1 MDIINSIISLG
12 ASVMMPVIF
21 FIIALCFGVKIGT
34 AFKAGMLVGIGFE
47 GVGLVIGLLLTNLGP
62 ASQAMVERIGL
73 QLTVVDT
80 GWPTASTIGWG
91 SPLMLPVVVG
101 FIVINLAM
109 LLLKLT
115 KTVNIDIFNYWIFL
129 IMGSV
134 VYAGTGNYWLSVGIT
149 FAIFVLTLLAADL
162 TAPYLQKNYNLKGIS
177 FPHLTCI
184 AYVPFGIAC
193 NYIIEKTPLINK
205 INFDPE
211 SINKKFGVFGEP
223 LTLGFVLGLLL
234 AFLAGYNVS
243 AAVSLA
249 IKVSAAM
256 LLLPKMIEILVQGLL
271 IVRDAAEAKLK
282 AKFPGR
288 DFYIGMD
295 TALLIGEPSVL
306 ATGLLLIPMAV
317 VLSIIL
323 PGNRVLP
330 FVDLASLMFLLAMV
344 TPFCKRNMFRMFI
357 TGTLIVTC
365 ILYVGTDISQEYTQ
379 AAVNSHIPVPEGMA
393 EITNIVGGATTP
405 VGWLAVKFGE
415 FFSATH

>member
-1 MDIINSIISLG
+1 
-12 ASVMMPVIF
+12 
-21 FIIALCFGVKIGT
+21 
-34 AFKAGMLVGIGFE
+34 
-47 GVGLVIGLLLTNLGP
+47 
-62 ASQAMVERIGL
+62 
-73 QLTVVDT
+73 
-80 GWPTASTIGWG
+80 
-91 SPLMLPVVVG
+91 MLPVVVG

-193 NYIIEKTPLINK
+193 NYIIDKIPLINK

-223 LTLGFVLGLLL
+223 VTLGFVLGLLL
-234 AFLAGYNVS
+234 AFLAGYDVS

-256 LLLPKMIEILVQGLL
+256 LLLPKMIEILVQG
-271 IVRDAAEAKLK
+271 
-282 AKFPGR
+282 G
-288 DFYIGMD
+288 
-295 TALLIGEPSVL
+295 
-306 ATGLLLIPMAV
+306 
-317 VLSIIL
+317 
-323 PGNRVLP
+323 
-330 FVDLASLMFLLAMV
+330 FV
-344 TPFCKRNMFRMFI
+344 
-357 TGTLIVTC
+357 
-365 ILYVGTDISQEYTQ
+365 E
-379 AAVNSHIPVPEGMA
+379 
-393 EITNIVGGATTP
+393 
-405 VGWLAVKFGE
+405 
-415 FFSATH
+415 

>member
-1 MDIINSIISLG
+1 MDIINSIIGLG
-12 ASVMMPVIF
+12 ASVMMPIIF

-47 GVGLVIGLLLTNLGP
+47 AVGLVINLLLTNLGP
-62 ASQAMVERIGL
+62 ASQAMVERMGL
-73 QLTVVDT
+73 SLTVVDT

-91 SPLMLPVVVG
+91 SPIMLPVVVG

-109 LLLKLT
+109 LFLKLT

-129 IMGSV
+129 IVGSV
-134 VYAGTGNYWLSVGIT
+134 VYAGTNNYWLSVGFT
-149 FAIFVLTLLAADL
+149 FAIFILTLIAADF
-162 TAPYLQKNYNLKGIS
+162 TAPYIQRSYNLKGIS

-184 AYVPFGIAC
+184 IYVPFGIVT
-193 NYIIEKTPLINK
+193 NFLLEKTPLIK
-205 INFDPE
+205 RINLEPE
-211 SINKKFGVFGEP
+211 HINKKFGVFGEP
-223 LTLGFVLGLLL
+223 LTLGFILGLVL
-234 AFLAGYNVS
+234 AFLAGYRI
-243 AAVSLA
+243 ADAVSLA

-256 LLLPKMIEILVQGLL
+256 LLLPKMIEILIQGLL
-271 IVRDAAEAKLK
+271 IVRDAAEDKLK
-282 AKFPGR
+282 KKYPDR

-317 VLSIIL
+317 VLSVIL

-330 FVDLASLMFLLAMV
+330 FVDLASLMFLMAMI

-357 TGTLIVTC
+357 SGTLVLIS
-365 ILYVGTDISQEYTQ
+365 IFYVGTDISAEYTL
-379 AAVNSHIPVPEGMA
+379 AAVNSNIPIPEGMS

-405 VGWLAVKFGE
+405 IGWLAVKLGE
-415 FFSATH
+415 LFSSGT

>member
-1 MDIINSIISLG
+1 M
-12 ASVMMPVIF
+12 
-21 FIIALCFGVKIGT
+21 
-34 AFKAGMLVGIGFE
+34 
-47 GVGLVIGLLLTNLGP
+47 
-62 ASQAMVERIGL
+62 
-73 QLTVVDT
+73 
-80 GWPTASTIGWG
+80 
-91 SPLMLPVVVG
+91 
-101 FIVINLAM
+101 
-109 LLLKLT
+109 
-115 KTVNIDIFNYWIFL
+115 
-129 IMGSV
+129 
-134 VYAGTGNYWLSVGIT
+134 
-149 FAIFVLTLLAADL
+149 
-162 TAPYLQKNYNLKGIS
+162 
-177 FPHLTCI
+177 
-184 AYVPFGIAC
+184 PFGIAC
-193 NYIIEKTPLINK
+193 NYIIDKIPLINK

-211 SINKKFGVFGEP
+211 SINKNS
-223 LTLGFVLGLLL
+223 
-234 AFLAGYNVS
+234 AFLASLLPQGLCWDCCWPSAGYDVS

-393 EITNIVGGATTP
+393 RSPISSAAP
-405 VGWLAVKFGE
+405 RRLSAGWPSNLASFLAPHLSTRPLK
-415 FFSATH
+415 

>member
-193 NYIIEKTPLINK
+193 NYIIDKIPLINK

-234 AFLAGYNVS
+234 AFLAGYDVS
-243 AAVSLA
+243 AAVSL
-249 IKVSAAM
+249 AM

-405 VGWLAVKFGE
+405 VWPSNLASFLAPHLSTRPLK
-415 FFSATH
+415 

>member
-1 MDIINSIISLG
+1 M
-12 ASVMMPVIF
+12 
-21 FIIALCFGVKIGT
+21 
-34 AFKAGMLVGIGFE
+34 
-47 GVGLVIGLLLTNLGP
+47 
-62 ASQAMVERIGL
+62 
-73 QLTVVDT
+73 
-80 GWPTASTIGWG
+80 
-91 SPLMLPVVVG
+91 
-101 FIVINLAM
+101 
-109 LLLKLT
+109 
-115 KTVNIDIFNYWIFL
+115 
-129 IMGSV
+129 
-134 VYAGTGNYWLSVGIT
+134 
-149 FAIFVLTLLAADL
+149 
-162 TAPYLQKNYNLKGIS
+162 
-177 FPHLTCI
+177 
-184 AYVPFGIAC
+184 PFGIAC

-211 SINKKFGVFGEP
+211 SINKKIRRFWRASYSGVRTG
-223 LTLGFVLGLLL
+223 TAVGLP
-234 AFLAGYNVS
+234 AGYDVS

-415 FFSATH
+415 FLAPHISTRPLK